1 VEVTVWRS
9 IFLTDSRSISV
20 MACLL
25 MVCGCAYLPHSPST
39 AGANVQLQDELEPL
53 ELEIQGMQE
62 EVNILKR
69 GLQKED
75 EAMGRVMGPE
85 WHERLRA
92 ARESAYWGWQYG
104 RDLRA
109 SKAIFSRKLKALKAE
124 SKVYRDYILTERRG
138 DLEKAR

>member
-1 VEVTVWRS
+1 LHLIPAV
-9 IFLTDSRSISV
+9 
-20 MACLL
+20 ACLL
-25 MVCGCAYLPHSPST
+25 MLGGCAHPLHRPSI
-39 AGANVQLQDELEPL
+39 APANLQLEEELQPI
-53 ELEIQGMQE
+53 ELEIEGMQE

-75 EAMGRVMGPE
+75 EAMGNVMGPE

-109 SKAIFSRKLKALKAE
+109 TKRILARKLKALKAE
-124 SKVYRDYILTERRG
+124 SKVYRDYILSGRPSASEVR
-138 DLEKAR
+138 